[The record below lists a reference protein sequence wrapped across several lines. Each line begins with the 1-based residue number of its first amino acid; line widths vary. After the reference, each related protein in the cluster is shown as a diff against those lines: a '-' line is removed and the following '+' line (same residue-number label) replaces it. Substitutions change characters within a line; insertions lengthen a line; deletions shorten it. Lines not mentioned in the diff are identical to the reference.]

1 MAEAAS
7 LILVAVVLCEL
18 ALMVFLFC
26 IARFYELKF
35 KESTYHVSFLIP
47 AAVFVSALAL
57 FAFAGFGLEYGLLFT
72 STCTLMVM
80 MTTGLFLYRKMM
92 GVSG

>member
-1 MAEAAS
+1 MDLFQ
-7 LILVAVVLCEL
+7 LILARAVACEML
-18 ALMVFLFC
+18 LMLFLFC

-47 AAVFVSALAL
+47 A
-57 FAFAGFGLEYGLLFT
+57 FAFIAILTVGLFSDLGIEPEMLVASFCALLV
-72 STCTLMVM
+72 L

-92 GVSG
+92 GVSR

>member
-7 LILVAVVLCEL
+7 LILLIVVICEL
-18 ALMVFLFC
+18 ILIAFIFC
-26 IARFYELKF
+26 IGRFYELKF

-47 AAVFVSALAL
+47 AAVFISALAF
-57 FAFAGFGLEYGLLFT
+57 FAVTGHGLEWGLLFT
-72 STCTLMVM
+72 SAGTLLVL

-92 GVSG
+92 GVAR

>member
-1 MAEAAS
+1 MADAAS
-7 LILVAVVLCEL
+7 LILLSVVVCEL
-18 ALMVFLFC
+18 VLMAFIFC

-47 AAVFVSALAL
+47 AVIFISALAFSL
-57 FAFAGFGLEYGLLFT
+57 ATGLGLEWELLFT
-72 STCTLMVM
+72 NACTLLVM

-92 GVSG
+92 GVSK

>member
-1 MAEAAS
+1 MADYQSLVLLAAVACE
-7 LILVAVVLCEL
+7 LILMA
-18 ALMVFLFC
+18 FIFC

-47 AAVFVSALAL
+47 VIVLIAMLAFSAAT
-57 FAFAGFGLEYGLLFT
+57 GMGLEWSLLFT
-72 STCTLMVM
+72 SACTLLVL

-92 GVSG
+92 GVPG

>member
-1 MAEAAS
+1 VDQFE
-7 LILVAVVLCEL
+7 LILAAAVACEM
-18 ALMVFLFC
+18 ALLFFLFC

-47 AAVFVSALAL
+47 VLVLVAMLAAGVI
-57 FAFAGFGLEYGLLFT
+57 AGFGLETELLFAGF
-72 STCTLMVM
+72 CTLLVL

-92 GVSG
+92 GVSP